1 MQYHP
6 LWHNKYDLT
15 KYLLRGQHMLLSV
28 TGLAVEIEIQKML
41 TSTHIEKWLQHDV
54 FHFKW
59 WLLLVL
65 FMLPIVLWWK
75 LLNKTR
81 MPEVFLYTVL
91 TTIVM
96 MSIDECG
103 EELILWVYPIY
114 LFPVFPVIT
123 AINLL
128 FVPLALSLTYQYFPT
143 WKSFCFA
150 AIIIVSILAFIFEPA
165 LAWADFY
172 QLLNWNYGYSFLLY
186 ISVALIIRGVVVLIF
201 SIAEDAQRHAN

>member
-1 MQYHP
+1 
-6 LWHNKYDLT
+6 
-15 KYLLRGQHMLLSV
+15 MLLSV
-28 TGLAVEIEIQKML
+28 TSWAAEIEIQKML
-41 TSTHIEKWLQHDV
+41 TSAHMEKWLQQDV

-59 WLLLVL
+59 WFLLGL
-65 FMLPIVLWWK
+65 FTLTILLWWR

-81 MPEVFLYTVL
+81 IPEVLLYTVL

-143 WKSFCFA
+143 WKSFSSA
-150 AIIIVSILAFIFEPA
+150 AIIIAGLLSFIFEPA

-172 QLLNWNYGYSFLLY
+172 RLLNWSYGYSFLLY
-186 ISVALIIRGVVVLIF
+186 IAVALIIRGAVVLIY
-201 SIAEDAQRHAN
+201 SIAENAQRHSS

>member
-1 MQYHP
+1 
-6 LWHNKYDLT
+6 
-15 KYLLRGQHMLLSV
+15 MLLSV
-28 TGLAVEIEIQKML
+28 TGSAVEIEIQKML
-41 TSTHIEKWLQHDV
+41 TFTHIEKWLQQDV

-59 WLLLVL
+59 WLLLGL
-65 FMLPIVLWWK
+65 STLAIILWWK
-75 LLNKTR
+75 LLDKTR
-81 MPEVFLYTVL
+81 MPEVLLYTVL

-128 FVPLALSLTYQYFPT
+128 FAVLGLSLIYQYFPS
-143 WKSFCFA
+143 WKSFSFA
-150 AIIIVSILAFIFEPA
+150 AIIIAGLLSFLLEPA

-186 ISVALIIRGVVVLIF
+186 IAVALIIRGAVVLIF
-201 SIAEDAQRHAN
+201 SIAENA

>member
-1 MQYHP
+1 MQDHP
-6 LWHNKYDLT
+6 LWHNKHDLT
-15 KYLLRGQHMLLSV
+15 KYWLRRQPMLLLV
-28 TGLAVEIEIQKML
+28 TGSAVEVEIQDML
-41 TSTHIEKWLQHDV
+41 TTTHIEKWLQQDV

-59 WLLLVL
+59 WFLLGLL
-65 FMLPIVLWWK
+65 MLAIVLWWR

-81 MPEVFLYTVL
+81 MPEVLLYTVL
-91 TTIVM
+91 ITIVM

-128 FVPLALSLTYQYFPT
+128 FVLLALSLTYQYFPT
-143 WKSFCFA
+143 WKSFSSA
-150 AIIIVSILAFIFEPA
+150 AVVIAGLLSFILEPA

-172 QLLNWNYGYSFLLY
+172 LLLNWNYGYNFLLY
-186 ISVALIIRGVVVLIF
+186 LAVALITRGAVVLIF
-201 SIAEDAQRHAN
+201 SIAENAQRHSN